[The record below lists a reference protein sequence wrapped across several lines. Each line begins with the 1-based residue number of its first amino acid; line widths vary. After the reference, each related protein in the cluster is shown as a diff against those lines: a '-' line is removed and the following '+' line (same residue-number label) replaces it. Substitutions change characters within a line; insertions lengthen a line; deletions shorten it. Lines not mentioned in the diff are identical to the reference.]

1 MSSTLANLALRPS
14 QPGARSRHRPA
25 RRPAELPAYHLL
37 VSREYGE
44 SVWDAILHA
53 GHEFHIAPFGL
64 KALEFLGGARMMQL
78 FRKEAHVAL
87 ARAEVPLR
95 RGHHRRGRA
104 RAGHRLL
111 PGDRGTAS
119 ATSRYSIA
127 DIWDAATAAAIPP
140 SSGRITGPPKAFRS
154 TKSRC
159 SFTKQLSREL
169 EWNLLFSQCGHLT
182 LAHTDSALAGLRVRA
197 ENNQVLGVDSRIIY
211 PDEIRRLVPSMDMSD
226 QPRLPILAALYHP
239 PGGIIRHDAVV
250 WGYARA
256 CDRLGVEIH
265 PYTEVTGI
273 RVSRGKAES
282 VTTTRG
288 EIAAGA
294 VVNAT
299 AGWASM
305 IARMAGVTLP
315 IVSHPLQACVTE
327 PLKPF
332 LDKVIVSAS
341 LHVYVNQTDK
351 GELVIGAEID
361 PYQSYSLK
369 GTLPTLEQMA
379 SYTLELFP
387 QLSSLRVLRQWAGIC
402 DMTPDY
408 APIIGASREVANYYV
423 DVGWGTY
430 GFKAAP
436 AAAKNMA
443 ELIATGKTPKIIE
456 AFSPAR
462 FYGGQLVGEKAA
474 AAVSS

>member
-1 MSSTLANLALRPS
+1 
-14 QPGARSRHRPA
+14 
-25 RRPAELPAYHLL
+25 
-37 VSREYGE
+37 
-44 SVWDAILHA
+44 
-53 GHEFHIAPFGL
+53 
-64 KALEFLGGARMMQL
+64 MMQL
-78 FRKEAHVAL
+78 FRKRRMWRSHQLQRTYDVAIIGAGVHGLGIAYYL
-87 ARAEVPLR
+87 ASRHGIRDIAVLE
-95 RGHHRRGRA
+95 RGYLGC
-104 RAGHRLL
+104 GN
-111 PGDRGTAS
+111 
-119 ATSRYSIA
+119 
-127 DIWDAATAAAIPP
+127 
-140 SSGRITGPPKAFRS
+140 SGRNTAIIRS
-154 TKSRC
+154 NYRTPEGIPFYEESVRLY
-159 SFTKQLSREL
+159 QRLSTEL

-182 LAHTDSALAGLRVRA
+182 LAHTDSAIAGLRVRA
-197 ENNQVLGVDSRIIY
+197 ENNQVLGVDSRVIY
-211 PDEIRRLVPSMDMSD
+211 RDEIRKLVPAMDMSD
-226 QPRLPILAALYHP
+226 RPRLPVLAALYHP

-256 CDRLGVEIH
+256 CDRSGVEVH
-265 PYTEVTGI
+265 PHTEVTGI
-273 RVSRGKAES
+273 RFSRDRADTL
-282 VTTTRG
+282 VTNRG
-288 EIAAGA
+288 EISAGT

-305 IARMAGVTLP
+305 VAKLAGVSLP
-315 IVSHPLQACVTE
+315 IVSYPLQACVTE

-332 LDKVIVSAS
+332 LSKVIVSAS

-361 PYQSYSLK
+361 PYQSYSVR

-387 QLSSLRVLRQWAGIC
+387 QLSGLRVLRQWAGVC

-408 APIIGASREVANYYV
+408 APIIGVSRELKNYFV

-436 AAAKNMA
+436 AAAKNLA

>member
-1 MSSTLANLALRPS
+1 
-14 QPGARSRHRPA
+14 
-25 RRPAELPAYHLL
+25 
-37 VSREYGE
+37 
-44 SVWDAILHA
+44 
-53 GHEFHIAPFGL
+53 
-64 KALEFLGGARMMQL
+64 MMQL
-78 FRKEAHVAL
+78 FRKQRMWRAHELKPSYDVAIIGAGVHGLGIAYYL
-87 ARAEVPLR
+87 ASRHGIHNIAVL
-95 RGHHRRGRA
+95 
-104 RAGHRLL
+104 
-111 PGDRGTAS
+111 DRG
-119 ATSRYSIA
+119 YLGCGN
-127 DIWDAATAAAIPP
+127 
-140 SSGRITGPPKAFRS
+140 SGRNTAIIRS
-154 TKSRC
+154 NYRTPEGIPFYEESVQLYER
-159 SFTKQLSREL
+159 LSREL

-182 LAHTDSALAGLRVRA
+182 LAHTDSTIAGLRVRA
-197 ENNQVLGVDSRIIY
+197 ENNQVLGVDSRVIY
-211 PDEIRRLVPSMDMSD
+211 PDEIRRLVPAMDMRD
-226 QPRLPILAALYHP
+226 RPRLPVLAALYHP

-265 PYTEVTGI
+265 PHTEVTGV
-273 RVSRGKAES
+273 RVARGKAES
-282 VTTTRG
+282 VITTRG
-288 EIAAGA
+288 EIAAGT

-305 IARMAGVTLP
+305 VAQLAGVTLP

-387 QLSSLRVLRQWAGIC
+387 QLSGLRVLRQWAGIC

-408 APIIGASREVANYYV
+408 APIIGVSREVENYFV

-436 AAAKNMA
+436 AAAKNLA
-443 ELIATGKTPKIIE
+443 ELIATRKTPKIIE

>member
-1 MSSTLANLALRPS
+1 
-14 QPGARSRHRPA
+14 
-25 RRPAELPAYHLL
+25 
-37 VSREYGE
+37 
-44 SVWDAILHA
+44 
-53 GHEFHIAPFGL
+53 
-64 KALEFLGGARMMQL
+64 MMRL
-78 FRKEAHVAL
+78 FRKERMWRSHELKPSYDVAIIGAGVHGLGIAYYL
-87 ARAEVPLR
+87 ASRHGIRNVAVLE
-95 RGHHRRGRA
+95 RGYLGC
-104 RAGHRLL
+104 GN
-111 PGDRGTAS
+111 
-119 ATSRYSIA
+119 
-127 DIWDAATAAAIPP
+127 
-140 SSGRITGPPKAFRS
+140 SGRNTAIIRS
-154 TKSRC
+154 NYRTPEGIPFYEESVRLYE
-159 SFTKQLSREL
+159 QLSKEL

-182 LAHTDSALAGLRVRA
+182 LAHTDSAIAGLRVRA
-197 ENNQVLGVDSRIIY
+197 ENNQVLGVDSRLIY
-211 PDEIRRLVPSMDMSD
+211 PDEIRKLAPAMDMSD
-226 QPRLPILAALYHP
+226 RPRLPVMAALYHP

-256 CDRLGVEIH
+256 CDRLGVEVH
-265 PYTEVTGI
+265 PYTEVTGV
-273 RVSRGKAES
+273 RVARRKAQS
-282 VTTTRG
+282 LMTTRG
-288 EIAAGA
+288 EITAGT

-305 IARMAGVTLP
+305 VAKLAGVTLP

-387 QLSSLRVLRQWAGIC
+387 QLSGLRVLRQWAGIC

-408 APIIGASREVANYYV
+408 APIIGVSRELENYYV

-436 AAAKNMA
+436 AAAKLLA
-443 ELIATGKTPKIIE
+443 ELIATRKTPKLIE